1 MEINEFISI
10 MHKVKQFKNKLAKE
24 GIQGQVQ
31 QTILKV
37 YLQDLTNRINTK
49 ILERV
54 V

>member
-1 MEINEFISI
+1 MEANEFIRL
-10 MHKVKQFKNKLAKE
+10 MQQVKQFKNKLAKE